1 MNIKEMLQKKDKG
14 FYVGLAG
21 VVLALIT
28 LIIYLAMDSMY
39 FTPLVVVGLLVGIA
53 VFFVGA
59 FLNNAFVTAISYVCY
74 LFALYHFLVLEV
86 NYRMDI
92 LVDTGVKGL
101 DAIFI
106 VAVVF
111 FLLTIAAGIVG
122 SCMKQEK
129 E

>member
-14 FYVGLAG
+14 FYVGLAS

-59 FLNNAFVTAISYVCY
+59 FLNNTFVTAVSYVCY
-74 LFALYHFLVLEV
+74 QFALYHFLVLEV

-111 FLLTIAAGIVG
+111 FLLSIVAGIVG